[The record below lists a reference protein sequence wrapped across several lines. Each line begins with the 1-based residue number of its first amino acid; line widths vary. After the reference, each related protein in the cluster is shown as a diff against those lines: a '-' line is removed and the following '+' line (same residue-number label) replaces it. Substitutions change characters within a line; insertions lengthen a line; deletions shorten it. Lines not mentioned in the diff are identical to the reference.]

1 MARKE
6 SLVLPLSD
14 DEAAWSKNA
23 IQATDLIL
31 LPFKNQEGSSKTFV
45 SDGVVITIWETAAE
59 LENTTWFA
67 AAVLTH
73 QMSYILVG
81 RKAKLVSAK
90 ELSECFAA
98 GKKAEI

>member
-14 DEAAWSKNA
+14 DEAAWAKNA

-31 LPFKNQEGSSKTFV
+31 LP
-45 SDGVVITIWETAAE
+45 
-59 LENTTWFA
+59 LWFA

-90 ELSECFAA
+90 ELSECFADD
-98 GKKAEI
+98 KKAEI